1 MKSLI
6 TEQDLMEY
14 LNGLEEINRNPTEG
28 YFMVYYSQSK
38 AKRESKLGYEM
49 TRTMDALKRDAIR
62 VEIQTIKK
70 KINYF
75 DKIKDNNLVIVPS
88 KLNYKPQ
95 F

>member
-1 MKSLI
+1 MKSII

-14 LNGLEEINRNPTEG
+14 LNGLEELNRNPIEG
-28 YFMVYYSQSK
+28 YFMVYYSERKS
-38 AKRESKLGYEM
+38 KRESKLGYEM

-62 VEIQTIKK
+62 VEIQSIKK

-75 DKIKDNNLVIVPS
+75 GKQKENNLVIVPS
-88 KLNYKPQ
+88 KLNYKPK

>member
-1 MKSLI
+1 MKSII

-14 LNGLEEINRNPTEG
+14 LNGLQEINRNPMEG
-28 YFMVYYSQSK
+28 YFMVYYSERK

-49 TRTMDALKRDAIR
+49 TRPMDALKRDAIR
-62 VEIQTIKK
+62 IEIQSIKK

-75 DKIKDNNLVIVPS
+75 DKQNENNLVIVQS
-88 KLNYKPQ
+88 SLNYKPK